1 MTEGVCV
8 LGGVGGCYPPSH
20 QHVFPHLHFWI
31 KHAPRTYAEIPWW
44 GPRTSPAKRDDP
56 SAISQD
62 FFLLCCQERGYQ
74 RRFHPNAGG
83 ELSSSSR
90 LLLDLGLLA
99 SSSSECHKMSV
110 AVQKTIFIVCCL
122 ISRQM
127 LLC

>member
-31 KHAPRTYAEIPWW
+31 ARVRGNTLV
-44 GPRTSPAKRDDP
+44 GTSPAKRDDP

-74 RRFHPNAGG
+74 RRFHPNAGVKQQQVT
-83 ELSSSSR
+83 L
-90 LLLDLGLLA
+90 
-99 SSSSECHKMSV
+99 
-110 AVQKTIFIVCCL
+110 
-122 ISRQM
+122 
-127 LLC
+127 

>member
-8 LGGVGGCYPPSH
+8 LGGVGGVILPLINMSSPTFIFGLNTRCVH
-20 QHVFPHLHFWI
+20 ICGNTLV
-31 KHAPRTYAEIPWW
+31 
-44 GPRTSPAKRDDP
+44 GTSPAKRDDP

-83 ELSSSSR
+83 ELSSSR

-99 SSSSECHKMSV
+99 
-110 AVQKTIFIVCCL
+110 CL
-122 ISRQM
+122 
-127 LLC
+127 